1 MMCVYCRWHTTHDN
15 DTVRR
20 AADQND
26 TLFREESV
34 SSGALMCV
42 LVVRLCC
49 CCCCL
54 ASLCQVSTDRVA
66 AHPTQTR
73 GCSQPA
79 RLPTA
84 VSCLVAPHFVCA
96 LLTSPSIRFPFCAKH
111 FANHNSMFMLRTF
124 SSAEM
129 HKKRLL
135 ACKSI
140 YNSLSSQHS
149 HDTFLPTARMSSG
162 VRIITGTSR
171 DRTPPNCYRWVA
183 AHGVRCAKHRW
194 PPTAA
199 RARACTGWE
208 LLLINRKSVR
218 SKVAVVSWF
227 FLFYVYI
234 VFPFFFFFLNLFNF
248 IIYITRWK
256 YCLVS
261 PLSLLCVVVRCLVVF
276 FCVSCAISTFDWRSM
291 FSAMSSMKPVVIEH
305 MKQQS
310 LTNIYWERWMIL
322 K

>member
-1 MMCVYCRWHTTHDN
+1 MYIVGDTQHTTTTQCDELQTRTTRYSERRVVS
-15 DTVRR
+15 TVPS
-20 AADQND
+20 
-26 TLFREESV
+26 L
-34 SSGALMCV
+34 CV

-54 ASLCQVSTDRVA
+54 ASLCQVSTDRAA

-171 DRTPPNCYRWVA
+171 DRTPPNCYR
-183 AHGVRCAKHRW
+183 
-194 PPTAA
+194 
-199 RARACTGWE
+199 
-208 LLLINRKSVR
+208 
-218 SKVAVVSWF
+218 
-227 FLFYVYI
+227 
-234 VFPFFFFFLNLFNF
+234 
-248 IIYITRWK
+248 
-256 YCLVS
+256 
-261 PLSLLCVVVRCLVVF
+261 
-276 FCVSCAISTFDWRSM
+276 
-291 FSAMSSMKPVVIEH
+291 
-305 MKQQS
+305 
-310 LTNIYWERWMIL
+310 
-322 K
+322 